1 VSDLAGKVAIVTGA
15 ALGIGRATAKL
26 LAGDGVRVIV
36 ADIADEHGRQVVEEI
51 QAAGGEARFVHTDVG
66 STPPIIAVIE
76 DAVATYGHLDLMVN
90 NAYWNA
96 RGTVEELDEADW
108 DKAMNVML
116 KAIYT
121 AGKYAFPH
129 MRAAGGGSMV
139 NIASVHGYNA
149 SNKYA
154 VYDAAKAGVI
164 NLTRQMAIDYGH
176 DNIRVNAV
184 CPGWI
189 LSGTRQPSPIAL
201 ANAAKLYPLGR
212 PGQPIDIAKVVRFLL
227 SDEAAFVTGHALVAD
242 GGLTAQLQDSAA
254 ELFYR

>member
-1 VSDLAGKVAIVTGA
+1 
-15 ALGIGRATAKL
+15 
-26 LAGDGVRVIV
+26 
-36 ADIADEHGRQVVEEI
+36 
-51 QAAGGEARFVHTDVG
+51 
-66 STPPIIAVIE
+66 
-76 DAVATYGHLDLMVN
+76 
-90 NAYWNA
+90 
-96 RGTVEELDEADW
+96 
-108 DKAMNVML
+108 
-116 KAIYT
+116 
-121 AGKYAFPH
+121 